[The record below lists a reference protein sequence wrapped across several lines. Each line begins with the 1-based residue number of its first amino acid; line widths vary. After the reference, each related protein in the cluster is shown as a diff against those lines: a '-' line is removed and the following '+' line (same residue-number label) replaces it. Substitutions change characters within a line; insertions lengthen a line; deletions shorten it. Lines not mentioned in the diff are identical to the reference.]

1 MLDKLRPM
9 KKNSVALDIAYV
21 AVFTAL
27 IIVFAFV
34 SIPTPTAGVP
44 IVLQNAVIILAG
56 LVLGGR
62 RGFFVGLLFLALGL
76 VGMPILA
83 GGRSALGA
91 IAGPT
96 VGYLVGYI
104 IAPAIAGLIA
114 YRAPRAKGGMIA
126 TLAVAG
132 VVGLAIQYFCGS
144 IGLMV
149 RSDMSF
155 GAAILAQ
162 GPFLIPDLIKVAVM
176 VAVAVG
182 VHTAFPDLMGRR
194 ARSTHQQV

>member
-1 MLDKLRPM
+1 M

-44 IVLQNAVIILAG
+44 IVIQNAVIILAG

-76 VGMPILA
+76 VGLPILA
-83 GGRSALGA
+83 GGRSALSA

-114 YRAPRAKGGMIA
+114 YRAPRNKGGMIV
-126 TLAVAG
+126 TLAIAG
-132 VVGLAIQYFCGS
+132 IIGLAIQYLCGS
-144 IGLMV
+144 LGLMV

-162 GPFLIPDLIKVAVM
+162 GPFIIPDLIKVAIM
-176 VAVAVG
+176 VAIAAG
-182 VHTAFPDLMGRR
+182 VHAAFPDLMGRR
-194 ARSTHQQV
+194 TQKPLPQAQN